1 MFVSFVSAMSMKQ
14 RKSAGAEPAK
24 PEAGKAPAGAA
35 DHSDKKAEA
44 ERYAKLIIGLSDKA
58 PEKVRPYILK
68 AAPIV
73 GMAAV
78 YIRIAIPHIVKF
90 YSMCAEQFAKLPM
103 GLMRAVL
110 GFCMCFFGGVFPG
123 TIAAYEAW
131 SMCGGKE
138 AVASVK
144 VIWGQFEKVLEAN
157 KKDGEE
163 DKDGDGK
170 PDVDQLDPKELVIH
184 KTKLILQNVDPA
196 EVSKQL
202 GLLYTGWIGVLAT
215 LKIQFARTITLG
227 VAIGDKLYGPTEHF
241 IQPILI
247 KLVEEEYR
255 QWVPVVLKW
264 ICKAVAVS
272 IAWWIQRVIS
282 AFHSCIRGGLMFGR
296 ELVHYMHEKGYVKF
310 DIDDTFIDEGIGW
323 GIAVVGFFAQLY
335 FGFGVPFPLNLFF
348 LPLNFVEAFIAWSV
362 NS

>member
-1 MFVSFVSAMSMKQ
+1 MKQ
-14 RKSAGAEPAK
+14 RKSAGGVAAKPKAEPAK
-24 PEAGKAPAGAA
+24 APESAA
-35 DHSDKKAEA
+35 SAANKSEA
-44 ERYAKLIIGLSDKA
+44 ERYAKLIIGLSEKA
-58 PEKVRPYILK
+58 PEKARPYIEK

-90 YSMCAEQFAKLPM
+90 YGTVAEQVAKLPM
-103 GLMRAVL
+103 GLIRALV

-131 SMCGGKE
+131 SLCGGKE

-144 VIWGQFEKVLEAN
+144 ELYGEFEKVLEAN
-157 KKDGEE
+157 KKDGED

-170 PDVDQLDPKELVIH
+170 ADIDSLDPKELVIH
-184 KTKLILQNVDPA
+184 KTKLVLQTVDPSK
-196 EVSKQL
+196 VSKQL
-202 GLLYTGWIGVLAT
+202 SLLYTGWIGVLAT
-215 LKIQFARTITLG
+215 LKIKFAKTVTLG
-227 VAIGDKLYGPTEHF
+227 VAIGEKLYGPAEHYV
-241 IQPILI
+241 QPIVV
-247 KLVEEEYR
+247 KLVEEEYQ

-264 ICKAVAVS
+264 ICKAIAVS

-282 AFHSCIRGGLMFGR
+282 AFHSCIKGGLIFGR
-296 ELVHYMHEKGYVKF
+296 ELVHFMHEKGYVKF
-310 DIDDTFIDEGIGW
+310 DIDDTYIDEGIGW
-323 GIAVVGFFAQLY
+323 GIAVIGLLTQFY
-335 FGFGVPFPLNLFF
+335 FGFGVPFPLNIFF

>member
-1 MFVSFVSAMSMKQ
+1 MSMKQ
-14 RKSAGAEPAK
+14 RKSAGAAPAK
-24 PEAGKAPAGAA
+24 PEASTAPAGTG
-35 DHSDKKAEA
+35 DKKTEA
-44 ERYAKLIIGLSDKA
+44 DRYAKIIIGLSDKA
-58 PEKVRPYILK
+58 PEKVRPYIVK

-90 YSMCAEQFAKLPM
+90 YSMCLEQFAKLPM
-103 GLMRAVL
+103 GLMRAVV

-131 SMCGGKE
+131 SLCGGKE
-138 AVASVK
+138 AVASAK
-144 VIWGQFEKVLEAN
+144 ELWGEFEKVLVAN

-170 PDVDQLDPKELVIH
+170 SDIDQLDPKELVIH
-184 KTKLILQNVDPA
+184 KTKLVLQTVDPQK
-196 EVSKQL
+196 VSKQIS
-202 GLLYTGWIGVLAT
+202 LLYTGWIGVLAT
-215 LKIQFARTITLG
+215 LKIQFARTVTLG
-227 VAIGDKLYGPTEHF
+227 VAIGDKLYGPTQHYIE
-241 IQPILI
+241 PILS
-247 KLVEEEYR
+247 KMVEEEYK

-296 ELVHYMHEKGYVKF
+296 ELVDYMHEKGYVKF
-310 DIDDTFIDEGIGW
+310 NSDDTFIDEGIGW
-323 GIAVVGFFAQLY
+323 GIAVLGLFTQFY

>member
-1 MFVSFVSAMSMKQ
+1 MKQ
-14 RKSAGAEPAK
+14 RKSAGATPAKEEPAK
-24 PEAGKAPAGAA
+24 VSAGAA
-35 DHSDKKAEA
+35 DKKSEA
-44 ERYAKLIIGLSDKA
+44 DRYAKLIIGLSDKA
-58 PEKVRPYILK
+58 PEKVRPYIEK

-90 YSMCAEQFAKLPM
+90 YGMVAEQFAKLPM
-103 GLMRAVL
+103 GLMRAVI

-131 SMCGGKE
+131 SLCGGKE
-138 AVASVK
+138 AVASMK
-144 VIWGQFEKVLEAN
+144 ELYGEFEKVLVAN

-170 PDVDQLDPKELVIH
+170 ADIDQLDPKELVIH
-184 KTKLILQNVDPA
+184 KTKLILQTVDPSK
-196 EVSKQL
+196 VSKQVS
-202 GLLYTGWIGVLAT
+202 LLYTGWIGVLAT

-227 VAIGDKLYGPTEHF
+227 VSIGDKLYGPVEHYV
-241 IQPILI
+241 QPIVT
-247 KLVEEEYR
+247 KLVEEEY
-255 QWVPVVLKW
+255 QHWVPVVLKW

-323 GIAVVGFFAQLY
+323 AIAVIGFITQMYL
-335 FGFGVPFPLNLFF
+335 GFGVPFPLNLFF
-348 LPLNFVEAFIAWSV
+348 LPVTFVEAFIAWSV

>member
-1 MFVSFVSAMSMKQ
+1 MSMKQ
-14 RKSAGAEPAK
+14 RKSTGGAAKAEPAT
-24 PEAGKAPAGAA
+24 APANGASA
-35 DHSDKKAEA
+35 ANKSEA
-44 ERYAKLIIGLSDKA
+44 ERYAKLIIGLSENA
-58 PEKVRPYILK
+58 PEKARPYIEK

-90 YSMCAEQFAKLPM
+90 YSTVAEQVGKLPM
-103 GLMRAVL
+103 GLIRALV

-131 SMCGGKE
+131 SLCGGKE
-138 AVASVK
+138 AIASAK
-144 VIWGQFEKVLEAN
+144 ELYREFENVLEAN

-184 KTKLILQNVDPA
+184 KTKLVMKTVDPSK
-196 EVSKQL
+196 VSKQL
-202 GLLYTGWIGVLAT
+202 SLLYTGWIGVLAT
-215 LKIQFARTITLG
+215 LKIKFAKTITLG
-227 VAIGDKLYGPTEHF
+227 VAIGEKLYGPTEHYV
-241 IQPILI
+241 QPIVV
-247 KLVEEEYR
+247 KLVEEEYQ

-264 ICKAVAVS
+264 ICKAIAVS

-282 AFHSCIRGGLMFGR
+282 AVHSCIKGGLIFGR
-296 ELVHYMHEKGYVKF
+296 ELVHFMHEKGYVKF
-310 DIDDTFIDEGIGW
+310 DIEDTYIDEGIGW
-323 GIAVVGFFAQLY
+323 GIAVIGLFTQFY
-335 FGFGVPFPLNLFF
+335 FGFGVPFPLNIFF

>member
-1 MFVSFVSAMSMKQ
+1 MKQ
-14 RKSAGAEPAK
+14 RKSAGGAAAKPKAEPAK
-24 PEAGKAPAGAA
+24 APESAA
-35 DHSDKKAEA
+35 SAANKSDA

-58 PEKVRPYILK
+58 PEKTRPYIVK

-90 YSMCAEQFAKLPM
+90 YSMVVEQIAKLPL
-103 GLMRAVL
+103 GLMRALV

-131 SMCGGKE
+131 SLCGGKE
-138 AVASVK
+138 AVASLQELY
-144 VIWGQFEKVLEAN
+144 GEFEKVMEAN
-157 KKDGEE
+157 KKDEAD

-170 PDVDQLDPKELVIH
+170 PDIDALDPKELVIH
-184 KTKLILQNVDPA
+184 KTKLVLQTVDPTK
-196 EVSKQL
+196 VSKQVS
-202 GLLYTGWIGVLAT
+202 LLYTGWIGVLAT
-215 LKIQFARTITLG
+215 LKIKFAKTVTLG
-227 VAIGDKLYGPTEHF
+227 VAIGEKLYGPTEHYV
-241 IQPILI
+241 QPIVT
-247 KLVEEEYR
+247 KMVEEEYQ

-264 ICKAVAVS
+264 MCKAVAVS

-282 AFHSCIRGGLMFGR
+282 AFHSCIKGGLMFGR
-296 ELVHYMHEKGYVKF
+296 ELVHYMHEKGYVQF
-310 DIDDTFIDEGIGW
+310 DIDDTYIDEGIGW
-323 GIAVVGFFAQLY
+323 GIAVVGLLTQFY
-335 FGFGVPFPLNLFF
+335 FGFGVPFPLNFFF